1 MSQFDFS
8 NINTVKNPCIGYCQL
23 NEDDVCKGCGRTK
36 DERTD
41 WIFLSED
48 EKRKIAD
55 DAKVRLAAIKE
66 AE

>member
-1 MSQFDFS
+1 MNQFEFS
-8 NINTVKNPCIGYCQL
+8 TGNKPKNPCIGYCQL

-41 WIFLSED
+41 WIFLSDD
-48 EKRKIAD
+48 EKRKVVG

>member
-1 MSQFDFS
+1 MSEFDFS
-8 NINTVKNPCIGYCQL
+8 NINAVKNPCIGYCQL
-23 NEDDVCKGCGRTK
+23 NEEAVCKGCGRTK

-41 WIFLSED
+41 WIFLSDD

>member
-8 NINTVKNPCIGYCQL
+8 VSKAVKNPCIGYCQL
-23 NEDDVCKGCGRTK
+23 NDNDICKGCGRTK

-41 WIFLSED
+41 WIFLSD
-48 EKRKIAD
+48 AEKSKVVD
-55 DAKVRLAAIKE
+55 DAKVRLAAIKD